1 MVPSVTCVDEVLV
14 GEARVVDIVDSAG
27 EDGGHDLQRGEALGQ
42 GGAGQQQVGGLGHI
56 CCVKVVVV
64 RHSLNIITCSQQV
77 LLCHLNAVVSFH
89 FCLPSNSGPLLSS
102 RMLAMSSDQ
111 F

>member
-1 MVPSVTCVDEVLV
+1 MHDTSIFYALTGVDEVLV
-14 GEARVVDIVDSAG
+14 GEAGVVDIMHSAG

-56 CCVKVVVV
+56 SCMKVVVV

-77 LLCHLNAVVSFH
+77 LLCHLNAVVYNLS
-89 FCLPSNSGPLLSS
+89 LL
-102 RMLAMSSDQ
+102 
-111 F
+111 FTFK

>member
-1 MVPSVTCVDEVLV
+1 MVPSVTCVDKVLV
-14 GEARVVDIVDSAG
+14 GEAGVVNIMHSAG

-64 RHSLNIITCSQQV
+64 RDSLNIITCSQQV
-77 LLCHLNAVVSFH
+77 LSLSCHSNAVV
-89 FCLPSNSGPLLSS
+89 
-102 RMLAMSSDQ
+102 
-111 F
+111 

>member
-14 GEARVVDIVDSAG
+14 GEARVVDIVHSAG

-56 CCVKVVVV
+56 SCVKVVVV

-77 LLCHLNAVVSFH
+77 LLCHLNAVVY
-89 FCLPSNSGPLLSS
+89 NLLS
-102 RMLAMSSDQ
+102 M
-111 F
+111 FTFK

>member
-14 GEARVVDIVDSAG
+14 GEARVVDIMHSAG

-56 CCVKVVVV
+56 SCVKVVVV
-64 RHSLNIITCSQQV
+64 GHSLNIITCSQQV
-77 LLCHLNAVVSFH
+77 LPLSCHLNAVV
-89 FCLPSNSGPLLSS
+89 NNLL
-102 RMLAMSSDQ
+102 LL
-111 F
+111 FTFK

>member
-1 MVPSVTCVDEVLV
+1 MMWFPSDTCVDEVLV
-14 GEARVVDIVDSAG
+14 GEARVVDIVHSAG

-64 RHSLNIITCSQQV
+64 RDSLNIITCSQQV
-77 LLCHLNAVVSFH
+77 LLCHLNLNAVVYNLS
-89 FCLPSNSGPLLSS
+89 LL
-102 RMLAMSSDQ
+102 
-111 F
+111 FTFK

>member
-1 MVPSVTCVDEVLV
+1 MMYVVPSVTCVDEVLV
-14 GEARVVDIVDSAG
+14 GEAGVVDIMHSAG

-56 CCVKVVVV
+56 SCVKVVVV

-77 LLCHLNAVVSFH
+77 LLCHLNAVVYNLS
-89 FCLPSNSGPLLSS
+89 LL
-102 RMLAMSSDQ
+102 
-111 F
+111 FTFK